1 MRSLLNEIKD
11 KFLEINSNAC
21 HECNGMIVDNVCESC
36 SGNYME
42 NEIEEQNVTGNVAGY
57 NTPAA
62 FAAPGKWKSKSI
74 KYESINTPPSYK
86 IGQSQRPES
95 DEEIFNDKFPFATT
109 ADNWWQSDAE
119 YPVKFYSD
127 GMGTGNI
134 IDKTT
139 RTGNLPDTST
149 PARKLNSEDILEN
162 QYLKL
167 IEGYR
172 AFATNDPKISPE
184 KKVKNTIKEIAKKL
198 QEIETLVNHNSKL
211 KTEAGVTSSVYGP
224 SEQKALTKIS
234 ERLIKISERV
244 RTLGE

>member
-1 MRSLLNEIKD
+1 MKSLLKEIKD
-11 KFLEINSNAC
+11 KFLEIDANSCN
-21 HECNGMIVDNVCESC
+21 ECSGMIVDNVCESC
-36 SGNYME
+36 GMNCVDA
-42 NEIEEQNVTGNVAGY
+42 EIEEQNVTGNVAGF

-74 KYESINTPPSYK
+74 KYESVNAKPSHK
-86 IGQSQRPES
+86 IGEHQQPES

-109 ADNWWQSDAE
+109 NDTWWQSDAE
-119 YPVKFYSD
+119 YPVKYYSD

-134 IDKTT
+134 KDTTT
-139 RTGNLPDTST
+139 RTGKLPDTST
-149 PARKLNSEDILEN
+149 PVRKLKSEDILEN

-211 KTEAGVTSSVYGP
+211 KTEAGVTSSTYGP

>member
-1 MRSLLNEIKD
+1 MKSLLNEIKD
-11 KFLEINSNAC
+11 KFLEIDANSCN
-21 HECNGMIVDNVCESC
+21 ECSGMIVDNICESC
-36 SGNYME
+36 GRNAIE
-42 NEIEEQNVTGNVAGY
+42 TEIEEQNVTGNIAGF

-62 FAAPGKWKSKSI
+62 FAAPGKWKSKSV
-74 KYESINTPPSYK
+74 KYES
-86 IGQSQRPES
+86 
-95 DEEIFNDKFPFATT
+95 A
-109 ADNWWQSDAE
+109 
-119 YPVKFYSD
+119 PVKK
-127 GMGTGNI
+127 I
-134 IDKTT
+134 K
-139 RTGNLPDTST
+139 
-149 PARKLNSEDILEN
+149 SEDILEN

-172 AFATNDPKISPE
+172 AFATNDPTVSPE

-211 KTEAGVTSSVYGP
+211 KTEAGVTSSTYGP

>member
-11 KFLEINSNAC
+11 KFLEIDNNSCN
-21 HECNGMIVDNVCESC
+21 ECNGMIVDNVCESC
-36 SGNYME
+36 GGNNAE

-57 NTPAA
+57 NTPSA
-62 FAAPGKWKSKSI
+62 FAAPGKWKSESI
-74 KYESINTPPSYK
+74 KYESVNVNPSYK
-86 IGQSQRPES
+86 IGEHQQPES

-109 ADNWWQSDAE
+109 NDTWWQSDAE
-119 YPVKFYSD
+119 YPVKYYSD

-134 IDKTT
+134 KDTST
-139 RTGNLPDTST
+139 RVGKLPDTST
-149 PARKLNSEDILEN
+149 PIRKLNSEDILEN

-211 KTEAGVTSSVYGP
+211 KTESGVTSSVYGP

>member
-1 MRSLLNEIKD
+1 MRSLLNEMKD
-11 KFLEINSNAC
+11 KFVEIATNSC
-21 HECNGMIVDNVCESC
+21 SECNGMIVDNVCESC
-36 SGNYME
+36 GSNSQE
-42 NEIEEQNVTGNVAGY
+42 PDLEEHNVAGNVGGY

-74 KYESINTPPSYK
+74 KYESINTPPAYK
-86 IGQSQRPES
+86 LGDHQRPES

-109 ADNWWQSDAE
+109 EDHWWQSDAE

-139 RTGNLPDTST
+139 RTGNLPVKST
-149 PARKLNSEDILEN
+149 PARKLKSEDILEN

-172 AFATNDPKISPE
+172 AFANNDPTMSPE
-184 KKVKNTIKEIAKKL
+184 KKVKTTMKEIAKKL
-198 QEIETLVNHNSKL
+198 QDLETLVNHKSQL
-211 KTEAGVTSSVYGP
+211 KMESGVTSSAYGP
-224 SEQKALTKIS
+224 SEHKALNKIS

-244 RTLGE
+244 RSLGE